1 MNYYQT
7 KSGLKVAF
15 VTGEASI
22 LDATRGIGVHTGEL
36 VKSINQLFSRSVKIT
51 ENIQSADI
59 VHYTKF
65 RPFFVD
71 IPFFKPKNQKWVLT
85 IHDLIPLIYPNHY
98 PSGIK
103 GGLNLLINKFL
114 VRKNIDAII
123 TISETSKKDICRFLG
138 VTPDKVHV
146 IHLAPATR
154 NQISESTPL
163 PEKFV
168 LYVGDV
174 NYNKNISILIKATQ
188 KLNLKL
194 VIVGKQAKEIEKM
207 NLNHAELEHLKNID
221 WSNTL
226 RLGFV
231 DDGNIVSIYKKAFCY
246 VQPSFYEGFGLPILE
261 AMAAGCPVIA
271 AKTQALVEVG
281 GEACIYFDPYDFS
294 DLSKKIRFIIEDSRF
309 RNQQIQKGF
318 ERVKNFSWEM
328 SARQTVNIYEKVLL

>member
-1 MNYYQT
+1 M
-7 KSGLKVAF
+7 KVAF
-15 VTGEASI
+15 VGGVNER
-22 LDATRGIGVHTGEL
+22 LDAVRGIGVNTQEL
-36 VKSINQLFSRSVKIT
+36 AKALAGYKDIKILSDKKRSDV
-51 ENIQSADI
+51 
-59 VHYTKF
+59 VHFTKF
-65 RPFFVD
+65 SPFFVD

-103 GGLNLLINKFL
+103 GGLNFLINKFL

-123 TISETSKKDICRFLG
+123 TISETSKKDICRLLG

-207 NLNHAELEHLKNID
+207 NLNHAELKHLKNID

-231 DDGNIVSIYKKAFCY
+231 DDSNIVSIYKKAFCY

-294 DLSKKIRFIIEDSRF
+294 DLSRKIRFMIKDSRF